1 MQPKLSFD
9 RSSGWLRVK
18 ESKKKKIFDFS
29 SEYLNFL
36 NACKTERES
45 VDFIKKEAEK
55 KGFRNI
61 NGSRKLKSGDKVF
74 YESNSKNIFL
84 AVVGQPK
91 INVVVSHLDSPRLDL
106 KPLPLIEESGI
117 AFLKTHYYGGIKKYQ
132 WLNIPLEMRGVVMSK
147 GKKINVSIGEKDDL
161 YFTITDLLPHLSQKQ
176 MEKKASEFVEGEDL
190 NMIFG
195 NMPSDSKKK
204 VKESM
209 LSLLNKKYGMIE
221 EDFVSAELELVPAF
235 KAKDLGLDRS
245 MMGGYAHDDRS
256 CSYALLRAV
265 LDSSKPKPTS
275 IALFVDKE
283 EIGSEGNTSAGSMH
297 FVNFLEMLKEKCSW
311 KERINEILIS
321 GESISADVTSAF
333 DPFKKD
339 VFDVNNSNE
348 LSKGVSIEKYNGSGG
363 KYYGNDAS
371 AEFFY
376 RIRSL
381 ANKNKVIWQTGEIGK
396 VDIGGGGTVAVFL
409 AKLGINVIDAG
420 IPVLGMHSP
429 FEVIS
434 KLDLY
439 ETYRLYR
446 VFLNEQ

>member
-1 MQPKLSFD
+1 MASKLSFD
-9 RSSGWLRVK
+9 RTPGWLRVK
-18 ESKKKKIFDFS
+18 ESDKKKIFDFS
-29 SEYLNFL
+29 SGYLDFL

-55 KGFRNI
+55 KGFRDI
-61 NGSRKLKSGDKVF
+61 RKAGKLKQGSKVY

-84 AVVGQPK
+84 AVVGEPK
-91 INVVVSHLDSPRLDL
+91 ISVAISHLDSPRLDL
-106 KPLPLIEESGI
+106 KPLPLIEDSGI

-132 WLNIPLEMRGVVMSK
+132 WLNIPLEIRGVVMSK
-147 GKKINVSIGEKDDL
+147 GKKINVSIGEKDNL

-176 MEKKASEFVEGEDL
+176 MDKKASEFVEGEDL

-195 NMPSDSKKK
+195 NMPLNSKKA
-204 VKESM
+204 VKENM
-209 LSLLNKKYGMIE
+209 LSLLNRKYGITE

-235 KAKDLGLDRS
+235 NAKDLGLDRS
-245 MMGGYAHDDRS
+245 MLGGYAHDDRS
-256 CSYALLRAV
+256 CSYALLKAV
-265 LDSSKPKPTS
+265 LESSKPKATS

-297 FVNFLEMLKEKCSW
+297 FVNFLEMLKEKCAW
-311 KERINEILIS
+311 KERINEILVS

-339 VFDVNNSNE
+339 VFDAANSNE

-363 KYYGNDAS
+363 KYCGNDAS

-376 RIRSL
+376 RIREL
-381 ANKNKVIWQTGEIGK
+381 ANKNRIIWQTGEIGK
-396 VDIGGGGTVAVFL
+396 VDIGGGGTVAIFL
-409 AKLGINVIDAG
+409 AKLGLNVIDAG

-439 ETYRLYR
+439 ETYRLYK
-446 VFLNEQ
+446 VFLDEQ